1 MPQTLPSPLA
11 PASRATR
18 FPAAERRFDAPG
30 LLRFWHLASFDAPT
44 VAVVWTLAFAWAG
57 HVRLPVWIPV
67 LLALTAWAVY
77 IADRLLDAHAAQRIS
92 NLQGL
97 RERHLFH
104 HRHRRLLAPL
114 AVAAACGAACIVFTL
129 MPAPV
134 RERDSVL
141 GAAALAYF
149 TGVHSSRGF
158 SWQNLWGNSRVFRKE
173 LLVGVLFTAAC
184 ALPALSRAAAQGWMA
199 TWPLLVPAVFYALLA
214 WLNCHAIDHWESER
228 PASKSRISTRACIL
242 AIAGLLVACNLQPR
256 PAALIAAG
264 AGSALLLALLDHLRG
279 RLTPLAL
286 RAGADLV
293 LLTPLAFL
301 VQ

>member
-199 TWPLLVPAVFYALLA
+199 VWPLFAAAVFYALLA
-214 WLNCHAIDHWESER
+214 WLNCHAIDRWESER